1 MKKKEFQFLS
11 ETTSLDELT
20 LLQESEDKDNPND
33 KSYFIEGIFMQ
44 AEVKNGNGRIYP
56 RKLLQEATKPLL
68 ETISGR
74 GLIGEL
80 EHPTQNSNTINYERA
95 AIKILNLKEDGN
107 NIIGKAKVLKEQRCG
122 NIIHNLLKEGIT
134 IGVSSR
140 GFGTVKHKGGVALVE
155 DLILK
160 TIDVVSN
167 PSAPDALMTAIMESK
182 SWVMSGNGELNE
194 VMKKEID
201 RAVREKRN
209 KKVLFKELI
218 ESIASSSLKES
229 NI

>member
-1 MKKKEFQFLS
+1 M
-11 ETTSLDELT
+11 
-20 LLQESEDKDNPND
+20 
-33 KSYFIEGIFMQ
+33 
-44 AEVKNGNGRIYP
+44 
-56 RKLLQEATKPLL
+56 
-68 ETISGR
+68 
-74 GLIGEL
+74 
-80 EHPTQNSNTINYERA
+80 
-95 AIKILNLKEDGN
+95 NLKEDGN

-194 VMKKEID
+194 VLKKEVD
-201 RAVREKRN
+201 KAVREKRN
-209 KKVLFKELI
+209 REVLFKELVETI
-218 ESIASSSLKES
+218 VSSSLKE
-229 NI
+229 NKK